1 MRLILPADGAHLPLI
16 IKRIAVNL
24 STGGKTGMKAIRR
37 RRALPDP
44 DIGREHGIQ
53 RKAHLIRRNAARA
66 VKMSAKPEGM
76 NARIRSAR
84 PRDGDLLPRHPG
96 KRLLQRLLNARP
108 VDLPLPA
115 AVRRAVIFDNELK
128 TPLSLG
134 RMIRRAGNVVAL
146 QLKLSQG
153 VCPPQR

>member
-1 MRLILPADGAHLPLI
+1 
-16 IKRIAVNL
+16 
-24 STGGKTGMKAIRR
+24 MKAIRCC
-37 RRALPDP
+37 RALPNP

-84 PRDGDLLPRHPG
+84 PRDGNPLSWQSG
-96 KRLLQRLLNARP
+96 KSLLQRLLNART
-108 VDLPLPA
+108 VHLPLPA
-115 AVRRAVIFDNELK
+115 AVRRSVIFDNELK

-134 RMIRRAGNVVAL
+134 RMIRGAGNMMAL